1 MNLLKIAMGVLG
13 VVRLRNKVK
22 DRVQNLEVR
31 AEILKLEWLL
41 ERRRW
46 AKLVMWGVLAAV
58 AVFITLLVL
67 TLLVL
72 ACWWDSSDRVTV
84 TACVAG
90 FWVLVSA
97 VALYVTVRTWH
108 AGQQAFAVTR
118 SELKSQWPK
127 WLGSIGDQPPTSSN

>member
-58 AVFITLLVL
+58 AVFITWYL
-67 TLLVL
+67 
-72 ACWWDSSDRVTV
+72 SRIIRIEER
-84 TACVAG
+84 G
-90 FWVLVSA
+90 
-97 VALYVTVRTWH
+97 
-108 AGQQAFAVTR
+108 G
-118 SELKSQWPK
+118 
-127 WLGSIGDQPPTSSN
+127 